1 MSLLSSF
8 TKRLIHG
15 AFLTLFA
22 TTVVASSDRPLNL
35 VVAFAPGGIADLSA
49 RAIVDGLSDAI
60 QQTVVI
66 NNQGGAGG
74 NIGAA
79 AVARA
84 APDGH
89 TALITTTSIVV
100 NPHVQADTGYR
111 LQALTPVISIASSPN
126 IIVAHPSLGVQSLPQ
141 LLALAKTRKL
151 SFGSPGNG
159 STSHL
164 SGDYL
169 FNARSGAD
177 IVHAP
182 FRGGNPAIAAAVGG
196 QVDIAVVPVSVAVGQ
211 IQAGRLQPL
220 AVTSA
225 RRTPVLPDVPTAA
238 ESGFPGY
245 DDYTWVAL
253 FLPEGAPAAVA
264 QRLNLAIN
272 TLLEQPDFQK
282 RLAGYGLEPA
292 GGSLQET
299 ATFIQAEDRKWKD
312 IVARIGARRR

>member
-1 MSLLSSF
+1 MSLPLSSF
-8 TKRLIHG
+8 AKRLLRS
-15 AFLTLFA
+15 ASLALFA
-22 TTVVASSDRPLNL
+22 ATAAASSDRPLNL

-49 RAIVDGLSDAI
+49 RAIADGLSDALE
-60 QQTVVI
+60 QTVVI
-66 NNQGGAGG
+66 SNQGGAGG

-84 APDGH
+84 TADGY
-89 TALITTTSIVV
+89 TALITTTSVVV

-126 IIVAHPSLGVQSLPQ
+126 IIVAHPNLGVQSLPQ

-169 FNARSGAD
+169 FNVRSGAD

-182 FRGGNPAIAAAVGG
+182 FRGGNPAIAATVGG
-196 QVDIAVVPVSVAVGQ
+196 QVDIAVVPVSVAIGQ
-211 IQAGRLQPL
+211 IKAGRLQPL

-225 RRTPVLPDVPTAA
+225 RRTPALPDVPTAA

-253 FLPEGAPAAVA
+253 FLPKDAPAAVA
-264 QRLNLAIN
+264 QKIN
-272 TLLEQPDFQK
+272 YPAASYGVLEQ
-282 RLAGYGLEPA
+282 
-292 GGSLQET
+292 
-299 ATFIQAEDRKWKD
+299 RKLV
-312 IVARIGARRR
+312 I